1 MSDIPIWIAIMF
13 GFIATIPLNIGVAIF
28 NMNLANAC
36 YGTMDGKPWPKK
48 REWLFDKEKYWY
60 PISFVIIWV
69 VVSAL
74 LEICV

>member
-1 MSDIPIWIAIMF
+1 MRDMPLWVAIMF
-13 GFIATIPLNIGVAIF
+13 GFISTIPLNVGVAIF
-28 NMNLANAC
+28 NMNLAGAYYNWL
-36 YGTMDGKPWPKK
+36 DGKSWPKK
-48 REWLFDKEKYWY
+48 REWLFDREKYWY